1 MTIEE
6 LLPLLVPLV
15 ILQLILIGLA
25 LYDMTRPGRRVRG
38 GNRLLWGIAV
48 CVFGLFGPLAYFLFG
63 REDV

>member
-15 ILQLILIGLA
+15 ILQLVLIALS
-25 LYDMTRPGRRVRG
+25 LYDMTRPERRVRG
-38 GNRLLWGIAV
+38 GNKLLWGIVV
-48 CVFGLFGPLAYFLFG
+48 CIFGVLGPLAYFLFG